1 MRRAVHHRVLSGAV
15 SPLRLLPIALQHQA
29 RGTHNPLDCVHVELV
44 ASRMCPIFLYDVYC
58 EPFLD
63 PHLSKHGVLKG
74 KSSIASYHT
83 TKDGLIQQFSAQ
95 LHTLFMHLSV
105 YSVKH
110 CAILRHL
117 VDFQRSL
124 YHLCLLYHL
133 YHLCPLCRCLA
144 SYAKREDDQA
154 SRLSCPSF
162 PKWSADDAPGNFSR
176 RKHSTTLPVNPEQ
189 PSGFE
194 ERQVCSIHRRH
205 QHRPV
210 QVLVAAF
217 ARGLR

>member
-1 MRRAVHHRVLSGAV
+1 M

-63 PHLSKHGVLKG
+63 PH
-74 KSSIASYHT
+74 
-83 TKDGLIQQFSAQ
+83 KDGLIQQISAQ
-95 LHTLFMHLSV
+95 LRTLFMHLSV